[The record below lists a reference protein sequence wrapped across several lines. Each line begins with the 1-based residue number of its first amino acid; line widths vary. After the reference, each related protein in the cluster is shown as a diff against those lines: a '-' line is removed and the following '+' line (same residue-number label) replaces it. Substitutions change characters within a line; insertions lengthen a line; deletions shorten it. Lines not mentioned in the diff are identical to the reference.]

1 VRYKLIAIDL
11 DGTLLPD
18 GRIIPEGNIRAIEYA
33 TAKGI
38 TVVIA
43 TGRVTTSGRAFAR
56 QLNLETYIISS
67 NGARIYDISK
77 KDIIYED
84 GLCIEDAKAVAG
96 YFEGFGVYYHAYV
109 DDIMYARYMR
119 EPLLFYTELN
129 KKLDPDL
136 RMDIRI
142 CDNFDQIFEE
152 NKDKI
157 SKVMTI
163 ESDLKLI
170 AAMRRDLLKNG
181 NIVVMASR
189 EDNIEVMNHT
199 VGKGKALMHLAKKLG
214 VERDEVIAIGDNDND
229 LSMIEWAGTGIAM
242 GNAIDEVKIAA
253 NDITDRCEELGVA
266 KTIYKYI

>member
-1 VRYKLIAIDL
+1 MRYKLIAIDL

-18 GRIIPEGNIRAIEYA
+18 GKIIPEGNIRAIEYA
-33 TAKGI
+33 TSKGI
-38 TVVIA
+38 PVVIA

-67 NGARIYDISK
+67 NGARIYDIRNRE
-77 KDIIYED
+77 IIYED
-84 GLCIEDAKAVAG
+84 GLRIEDAKAVAA

-119 EPLLFYTELN
+119 EPLLFYTEQN
-129 KKLDPDL
+129 KKLDKDL

-142 CDNFDQIFEE
+142 CENFDQVFEE

-163 ESDLKLI
+163 ERDLKLI
-170 AAMRRDLLKNG
+170 ESMRRELINNK
-181 NIVVMASR
+181 NIVIMASH

-199 VGKGKALMHLAKKLG
+199 VGKGKALMNLANRLN
-214 VERDEVIAIGDNDND
+214 VEREEVIAIGDNDND
-229 LSMIEWAGTGIAM
+229 ISMIEWAGTGIAM
-242 GNAIDEVKIAA
+242 GNAIEEVKNAA
-253 NDITDRCEELGVA
+253 DDITQRCEDLGVA
-266 KTIYKYI
+266 KAIYKYI